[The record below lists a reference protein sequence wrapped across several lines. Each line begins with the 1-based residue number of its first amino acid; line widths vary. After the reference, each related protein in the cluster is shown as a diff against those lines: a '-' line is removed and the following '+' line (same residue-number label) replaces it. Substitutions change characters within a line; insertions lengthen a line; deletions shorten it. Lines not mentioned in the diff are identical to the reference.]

1 MTDKQKKHGHWNSK
15 EYRDNRAELLRDN
28 PQCYICGAPATEAD
42 HLLEY
47 DRGGTHELHN
57 LAPSCKPCNSRRGQR
72 YGEQKKRI
80 VKNKTEPF
88 FSTDTEAPEPPLVIS
103 PYKDLAGT
111 SENQPTLPQV
121 RDYFPR
127 LETSGLSN
135 LSYGPQVAQWAERHQ
150 NICLFEWQK
159 HALFGQL
166 SHDENG
172 DLLFRES
179 LCSTARQ
186 NGKSQGG
193 LCPLIGWWLTDFAR
207 LRGTPQNV
215 LSVANRLDR
224 AESIFNLLAPILVE
238 AFGGK
243 AMRTF
248 GRKSVTMPDGSM
260 WEVRAASPNLH
271 GGSYDLIVVD
281 ELFNVSEKC
290 LSEALRPSQIARK
303 NPLLSCWSTAGDESS
318 TAMIHMRETAIS
330 EIERGERTRLYFA
343 EWSIGDR
350 DWRNPENWIYANPAL
365 GKTITIEALQA
376 VSKKDSFLRAHLN
389 MWVSSRGSWLEEGVW
404 ASCKTEDPM
413 PAGGVL
419 AVEMS
424 MDTNRYVGVRSS
436 MFDGIVHTHVE
447 FIVDNETALWSEIDR
462 VMDDKLVA
470 LAITPTLEIHAPL
483 HYRRRM
489 TVVGQAEMLKWT
501 GIAQKM
507 IIEGRVKHSGQVSLS
522 EHILRSVLVKTGM
535 GVMIS
540 HKSSPGPIELAKCAV
555 WGIALSSKY
564 QNRAKP
570 IMVVR

>member
-1 MTDKQKKHGHWNSK
+1 MTERHYNSK
-15 EYRDNRAELLRDN
+15 QYKDNRAQVLADN
-28 PQCYICGAPATEAD
+28 PNCYICGRHATTVD
-42 HLLEY
+42 HLLEV
-47 DRGGTHELHN
+47 DRGGTHDIEN
-57 LAPSCKPCNSRRGQR
+57 LASCCVSCNSRKGQR
-72 YGEQKKRI
+72 YGEIKK
-80 VKNKTEPF
+80 KTKKTDEPF
-88 FSTDTEAPEPPLVIS
+88 FTQPTDDPALFIS
-103 PYKDLAGT
+103 LSLGELAGT
-111 SENQPTLPQV
+111 GSDQSALPQV
-121 RDYFPR
+121 TDYLPR
-127 LETSGLSN
+127 LETSGIGD
-135 LSYGPQVAQWAERHQ
+135 LSYGPQVVKWAKTFMGLD
-150 NICLFEWQK
+150 LFEWQA

-166 SHDENG
+166 AHDENG

-179 LCSTARQ
+179 LVSTARQ
-186 NGKSQGG
+186 NGKSIG
-193 LCPLIGWWLTDFAR
+193 LQALIGWWLTEMPK
-207 LRGTPQNV
+207 LRNKPQNI

-224 AESIFNLLAPILVE
+224 AESLFNALAPMLVE
-238 AFGGK
+238 LFGAK

-248 GRKSVTMPDGSM
+248 GRKSVEMPDGSM
-260 WEVRAASPNLH
+260 WEVRSSSPNLH
-271 GGSYDLIVVD
+271 GGSYDLVAAD
-281 ELFNVSEKC
+281 EVFNISDRFMD
-290 LSEALRPSQIARK
+290 AIRPTMIARK
-303 NPLLSCWSTAGDESS
+303 CPLFSCWSTAGDESS
-318 TAMIHMRETAIS
+318 VAMIQMREIAIN
-330 EIERGERTRLYFA
+330 EIEKGEHSRLYFA

-350 DWRNPENWIYANPAL
+350 DWRNPENWVYANPCL

-404 ASCKTEDPM
+404 ASCKTDDPM

-436 MFDGIVHTHVE
+436 MFNGVVHTHVE
-447 FIVDNETALWSEIDR
+447 FIVDNEAALWVEIDR

-489 TVVGQAEMLKWT
+489 TVVGQAELIKFT
-501 GIAQKM
+501 GLAQKM
-507 IIEGRVKHSGQVSLS
+507 ILEGRVKHSGQLTLS
-522 EHILRSVLVKTGM
+522 EHMNRAVLIKTGM
-535 GVMIS
+535 GVTLS

>member
-1 MTDKQKKHGHWNSK
+1 
-15 EYRDNRAELLRDN
+15 
-28 PQCYICGAPATEAD
+28 
-42 HLLEY
+42 
-47 DRGGTHELHN
+47 
-57 LAPSCKPCNSRRGQR
+57 
-72 YGEQKKRI
+72 
-80 VKNKTEPF
+80 
-88 FSTDTEAPEPPLVIS
+88 LVA
-103 PYKDLAGT
+103 K
-111 SENQPTLPQV
+111 
-121 RDYFPR
+121 
-127 LETSGLSN
+127 
-135 LSYGPQVAQWAERHQ
+135 WAETYQ
-150 NICLFEWQK
+150 NICLFEWQI
-159 HALFGQL
+159 HALTGQL
-166 SHDENG
+166 AHDENG
-172 DLLFRES
+172 DLLYRES

-193 LCPLIGWWLTDFAR
+193 LCPLIGFWLTDFAR
-207 LRGTPQNV
+207 MRGTPQNV

-224 AESIFNLLAPILVE
+224 AEAIFNSLAPILVDL
-238 AFGGK
+238 FGAK

-330 EIERGERTRLYFA
+330 EIENGEQSRLYFA

-350 DWRNPENWIYANPAL
+350 DWRDPNNWVYANPAL

-389 MWVSSRGSWLEEGVW
+389 MWISSRGSWLDEGVW
-404 ASCKTEDPM
+404 ASCKVEGPM
-413 PAGGVL
+413 PEGGVL

-436 MFDGIVHTHVE
+436 MVDGIVTSFVE

-462 VMDDKLVA
+462 VMSDKLVA

-483 HYRRRM
+483 GLRRRM
-489 TVVGQAEMLKWT
+489 TVVGQAELIKFT
-501 GIAQKM
+501 GLAQKM
-507 IIEGRVKHSGQVSLS
+507 ILEGRVKHLGQLTLS
-522 EHILRSVLVKTGM
+522 EHMNRAVMIKTGM
-535 GVMIS
+535 GVTLS

-570 IMVVR
+570 MMVVS

>member
-1 MTDKQKKHGHWNSK
+1 MTDKPKNHGHWNSK

-28 PQCYICGAPATEAD
+28 PQCYLCGKPATEAD
-42 HLLEY
+42 HILEY
-47 DRGGTHELHN
+47 DRGGTHEMHN
-57 LAPSCKPCNSRRGQR
+57 LAPICKPCNSRRGQA
-72 YGEQKKRI
+72 YGERKKRI
-80 VKNKTEPF
+80 AKSMTKDF
-88 FSTDTEAPEPPLVIS
+88 FTPPTEAPEPILTIS
-103 PYKDLAGT
+103 LETEPARTGGNQSAFALLSDYK
-111 SENQPTLPQV
+111 
-121 RDYFPR
+121 PR
-127 LETSGLSN
+127 LETTGLSN
-135 LSYGPQVAQWAERHQ
+135 LSYGPQVAKWAETYQ
-150 NICLFEWQK
+150 NICLFEWQLL
-159 HALFGQL
+159 ALSGQL

-172 DLLFRES
+172 DLQFRES

-186 NGKSQGG
+186 NGKSVG
-193 LCPLIGWWLTDFAR
+193 LCAMIGWWLTDFAR
-207 LRGTPQNV
+207 LRGQPQNI

-224 AESIFNLLAPILVE
+224 AEAIFNSLAPLLVDL
-238 AFGGK
+238 FGAK

-303 NPLLSCWSTAGDESS
+303 SPLLSCWSTAGDESS
-318 TAMIHMRETAIS
+318 TAMIHMRETAIN
-330 EIERGERTRLYFA
+330 EIEKQEPSRLYFA

-389 MWVSSRGSWLEEGVW
+389 MFISSRGSWLDEGVW
-404 ASCKTEDPM
+404 GSCKIDGPM
-413 PAGGVL
+413 PVGGVL
-419 AVEMS
+419 CVEMS

-436 MFDGIVHTHVE
+436 MFDGVVTTFVE
-447 FIVDNETALWSEIDR
+447 FIVDNEASMWAEVDR
-462 VMDDKLVA
+462 VMADKLVA

-483 HYRRRM
+483 SLRRRM
-489 TVVGQAEMLKWT
+489 TVVGQAELIKFT
-501 GIAQKM
+501 GLAQKM
-507 IIEGRVKHSGQVSLS
+507 ILEGRVKHLGQLTLS
-522 EHILRSVLVKTGM
+522 EHMNRAVMIKTGM
-535 GVMIS
+535 GVTLS

-570 IMVVR
+570 MMVVS

>member
-1 MTDKQKKHGHWNSK
+1 MTDKPKNHGHWNSK

-28 PQCYICGAPATEAD
+28 PQCYLCGAPATEAD
-42 HLLEY
+42 HILEY
-47 DRGGTHELHN
+47 DRGGTHEMHN
-57 LAPSCKPCNSRRGQR
+57 LAPICKPCNSRRGQA
-72 YGEQKKRI
+72 YGERKKRI

-88 FSTDTEAPEPPLVIS
+88 FSTQTIAPEPSLVIS
-103 PYKDLAGT
+103 PYKELAGT
-111 SENQPTLPQV
+111 GENQPTFALLS
-121 RDYFPR
+121 DYKPR

-135 LSYGPQVAQWAERHQ
+135 LSYGSQVAKWAETYQ
-150 NICLFEWQK
+150 NICLFEWQLL
-159 HALFGQL
+159 ALSGQL

-172 DLLFRES
+172 DLQFRES

-186 NGKSQGG
+186 NGKSVG
-193 LCPLIGWWLTDFAR
+193 LAAMIGWWLTDFAK
-207 LRGTPQNV
+207 LRGQPQNI

-224 AESIFNLLAPILVE
+224 AEAIFNSLAPLLVDL
-238 AFGGK
+238 FGAK

-303 NPLLSCWSTAGDESS
+303 SPLLSCWSTAGDESS
-318 TAMIHMRETAIS
+318 VAMIHMRETAIN
-330 EIERGERTRLYFA
+330 EIEKQESSRLYFA

-350 DWRNPENWIYANPAL
+350 DWRDPENWVYANPAL

-389 MWVSSRGSWLEEGVW
+389 MFISSRGSWLDEGVW
-404 ASCKTEDPM
+404 GSCKVEGPM
-413 PAGGVL
+413 PEGGVL
-419 AVEMS
+419 CVEMS

-436 MFDGIVHTHVE
+436 MFDGVVTTFVE
-447 FIVDNETALWSEIDR
+447 FIVDNENAMWAEIDR
-462 VMDDKLVA
+462 VMADKLVA

-483 HYRRRM
+483 NLRRRM
-489 TVVGQAEMLKWT
+489 TVVGQAELIKFT
-501 GIAQKM
+501 GLAQKM
-507 IIEGRVKHSGQVSLS
+507 ILEGRVKHLGQLTLS
-522 EHILRSVLVKTGM
+522 EHMNRAVMIKTGM
-535 GVMIS
+535 GVTLS

-570 IMVVR
+570 IMVVV

>member
-1 MTDKQKKHGHWNSK
+1 MTNKPKNHGHWNSK

-28 PQCYICGAPATEAD
+28 PPCWMCGAPATTAD

-47 DRGGTHELHN
+47 DRGGTHEMHN
-57 LAPSCKPCNSRRGQR
+57 LAPACKPCNSRRGQE
-72 YGEQKKRI
+72 YGERKKRI
-80 VKNKTEPF
+80 VQNKTKDL
-88 FSTDTEAPEPPLVIS
+88 FSVLTEAPDRLLQSLLTKE
-103 PYKDLAGT
+103 LAGT
-111 SENQPTLPQV
+111 GEIQPTKDLL
-121 RDYFPR
+121 RGYLPR
-127 LETSGLSN
+127 LETNVTST
-135 LSYGPQVAQWAERHQ
+135 LSYGPQVAQWAETHQ
-150 NICLFEWQK
+150 NICLFEWQI
-159 HALFGQL
+159 HALTGQL

-207 LRGTPQNV
+207 LRGTAQNV

-238 AFGGK
+238 SFGGK

-281 ELFNVSEKC
+281 ELFNVSEAC

-303 NPLLSCWSTAGDESS
+303 SPLLSCWSTAGDESS

-330 EIERGERTRLYFA
+330 ELEKGEQSRLYFA

-376 VSKKDSFLRAHLN
+376 VSKKESFLRAHLN
-389 MWVSSRGSWLEEGVW
+389 MWISSRGSWLDEGVW
-404 ASCKTEDPM
+404 ASCRTDDPM

-436 MFDGIVHTHVE
+436 MFDGLVHVYVE
-447 FIVDNETALWSEIDR
+447 FIVDNETQMWEEIDR
-462 VMDDKLVA
+462 VLQDKAVQ
-470 LAITPTLEIHAPL
+470 LAIAPTLEIHAPL
-483 HYRRRM
+483 AVRRRM
-489 TVVGQAEMLKWT
+489 QVVGQAEMLKWT

-507 IIEGRVKHSGQVSLS
+507 IIEGKVKHSGQVSLS
-522 EHILRSVLVKTGM
+522 EHVNRAVLVKTGM

-564 QNRAKP
+564 QNRSKP
-570 IMVVR
+570 MMVVR

>member
-1 MTDKQKKHGHWNSK
+1 MTDKPKNHGHWNSK

-28 PQCYICGAPATEAD
+28 PQCYMCGAPATEAD

-47 DRGGTHELHN
+47 DRGGTHEMHN
-57 LAPSCKPCNSRRGQR
+57 LAPICKPCNSRKGQR
-72 YGEQKKRI
+72 YGEIKKRI

-88 FSTDTEAPEPPLVIS
+88 FCTQTEAPEPPLVIS

-111 SENQPTLPQV
+111 GENQPALPQV
-121 RDYFPR
+121 SAYIPR
-127 LETSGLSN
+127 LETAGLSN
-135 LSYGPQVAQWAERHQ
+135 LSYGPLVAKWAERHQ
-150 NICLFEWQK
+150 NICLFEWQLL
-159 HALFGQL
+159 ALSGQL
-166 SHDENG
+166 SHNENG
-172 DLLFRES
+172 DLQFRES

-186 NGKSQGG
+186 NGKSVG
-193 LCPLIGWWLTDFAR
+193 LAAMIGWWLTDFAK
-207 LRGTPQNV
+207 LRGQPQNI

-224 AESIFNLLAPILVE
+224 AEAIFNSLAPLLVDI
-238 AFGGK
+238 FGAK

-248 GRKSVTMPDGSM
+248 GRKSVTMPDGSS

-303 NPLLSCWSTAGDESS
+303 SPLLSCWSTAGDESS
-318 TAMIHMRETAIS
+318 VAMIHMRETAIN
-330 EIERGERTRLYFA
+330 EIEKQEPSRLYFA

-350 DWRNPENWIYANPAL
+350 DWRDPENWVYANPAL

-389 MWVSSRGSWLEEGVW
+389 MFISSRGSWLEEGVW
-404 ASCKTEDPM
+404 GSCKIDGPM
-413 PAGGVL
+413 PEGGVL

-436 MFDGIVHTHVE
+436 MLDGVVTTFVE
-447 FIVDNETALWSEIDR
+447 FIVDNENAMWTEIDR
-462 VMDDKLVA
+462 VMADKLVA

-483 HYRRRM
+483 NLRRRM
-489 TVVGQAEMLKWT
+489 TVVGQAELIKFT
-501 GIAQKM
+501 GLAQKM
-507 IIEGRVKHSGQVSLS
+507 IIEGRVKHLGQLTLS
-522 EHILRSVLVKTGM
+522 EHVCRAVLIKTGM
-535 GVMIS
+535 GVTLS

-570 IMVVR
+570 MMVVV